1 MHRIKSDF
9 CHGFFVIIDIV
20 KLNFE
25 ANAIFAM
32 KN

>member
-9 CHGFFVIIDIV
+9 FRDFFFIIDIV
-20 KLNFE
+20 KLKSE